1 MGEAGRAVLGKV
13 AKEGRSASQDSQAWR
28 QVRARFVPEG
38 KGRLRRPHNAMQ
50 RNAITDGNIDV
61 HEMIICSH
69 QQSMMSHFK
78 RCTQDLGTKKRT
90 LGAHGILDC
99 TTVFPL

>member
-38 KGRLRRPHNAMQ
+38 QAVCDDLTMQCNATPSRREH
-50 RNAITDGNIDV
+50 
-61 HEMIICSH
+61 
-69 QQSMMSHFK
+69 
-78 RCTQDLGTKKRT
+78 RCL
-90 LGAHGILDC
+90 
-99 TTVFPL
+99 

>member
-1 MGEAGRAVLGKV
+1 MLGKV

-38 KGRLRRPHNAMQ
+38 QAVCDDLTMQCNAT
-50 RNAITDGNIDV
+50 RIADGNIDV

-69 QQSMMSHFK
+69 QQKHDVSLQKVYARPRH
-78 RCTQDLGTKKRT
+78 KKKT
-90 LGAHGILDC
+90 LGARGILDC
-99 TTVFPL
+99 TTVLPL